1 MAMKKRTK
9 LADRKL
15 PNYTRGEEIF
25 NMVTHIVGAAL
36 GGALLVLFIVFGAIH
51 HSVASILCGIVF
63 GVSLVVL
70 FTISAIYHGLSPKR
84 KAKKVMQIL
93 DHCSI
98 FLLIAGSYTP
108 VTICALTKT
117 APALAWV
124 IFGVVW
130 GISILGIV
138 LNSIDVNKYMSF
150 SMVCYLG
157 LGWCIVISMPF
168 LIRALPVAA
177 IWLLVAGGVAYT
189 VGAILFGLGTKK
201 RYMHSV
207 FHIFVVLGAIL
218 HGLMV
223 LLFVI

>member
-1 MAMKKRTK
+1 MKKRTK

-15 PNYTRGEEIF
+15 PNYTKGEEIF
-25 NMVTHIVGAAL
+25 NMVTHIVG
-36 GGALLVLFIVFGAIH
+36 GAFGLVMLVLFIIRGALH
-51 HSVASILCGIVF
+51 HSIASVLCGIVF
-63 GVSLVVL
+63 GLSLIIL
-70 FTISAIYHGLSPKR
+70 FTMSAIYHGLSPKL

-93 DHCSI
+93 DHCSV

-108 VTICALTKT
+108 VTICAL
-117 APALAWV
+117 AQASPSLAWV

-138 LNSIDVNKYMSF
+138 LNSIDVNKYMAF

-157 LGWCIVISMPF
+157 LGWCIVLSLPF
-168 LIRALPVAA
+168 LMLVLPAA
-177 IWLLVAGGVAYT
+177 ATWMLFAGGVAYT
-189 VGAILFGLGTKK
+189 LGAILFGLGVKV

-207 FHIFVVLGAIL
+207 FHIFVDIGAIL

-223 LLFVI
+223 LLFVL